1 MKRRSS
7 LGVLFCALACAGA
20 VSAQSATAWDESLEG
35 DLSSVGLQPTALAMT
50 LGGNRIVGVVGDS
63 GQGVDRDYFS
73 FTVPAGATLSAVMLL
88 NSTSV
93 SGGASFFAMQG
104 GPQVT
109 VTPAGAGAEA
119 LLGFSHY
126 TNDQI
131 GADILPSVVFGPV
144 SVLPSGTY
152 SVWVQETGGPAAY
165 GFDFILSA
173 VPEPAALGMML
184 AGLLLLRGKR
194 RPR

>member
-1 MKRRSS
+1 MNFSRGTRWII
-7 LGVLFCALACAGA
+7 VALACTGA
-20 VSAQSATAWDESLEG
+20 VSARAATVWDESLQGE
-35 DLSSVGLQPTALAMT
+35 LSADGLLPTPLAMT
-50 LGGNRIVGVVGDS
+50 VGANRVAGVVGDS
-63 GQGVDRDYFS
+63 GQGIDRDYFN
-73 FTVPAGATLSAVMLL
+73 FTVPVGAALSAVMLL

-93 SGGASFFAMQG
+93 SGGASFFALQA
-104 GPQVT
+104 GPRLT
-109 VTPAGAGAEA
+109 VTPAGAGADA

-131 GADILPSVVFGPV
+131 NSDILPSVVFGPV

-152 SVWVQETGGPAAY
+152 SVWVQETGGPAPY
-165 GFDFILSA
+165 GFDFILTA

-184 AGLLLLRGKR
+184 AGLLLVGRAR